1 VKDAIEARLA
11 ELNAELEKGQA
22 RLRELEIETA
32 QVQEVVLRILGAKQ
46 VLEEVLA
53 VNTETDGQ
61 PDNPVEE
68 SIGATKARRT
78 GE

>member
-1 VKDAIEARLA
+1 MEARLA

-46 VLEEVLA
+46 VLEELLA
-53 VNTETDGQ
+53 ADGAGDGRRAEAGETVM
-61 PDNPVEE
+61 P
-68 SIGATKARRT
+68 A
-78 GE
+78 